1 MASGFVGLGFRVRG
15 AGINLQASF
24 LPQRIRT
31 HDPSHLRSGCFAEA
45 SNCPYLPSSFNQI
58 WRHVWSSQNLK
69 TLNEA
74 PNPEPSTQN
83 SLNTK
88 PQIPETLN
96 PRPRIPQTPNP
107 NKAPPPPKEKTYKRT
122 LSLTEP
128 HRAWAIYCLG
138 TWILLLQ
145 ALKNPLWCPYRN
157 PLRDHPDGAPYGRKG
172 ASRIPYTIL
181 GAPYY
186 IYITKAPKT
195 LF

>member
-107 NKAPPPPKEKTYKRT
+107 NKAPPPPQRKNLQTDTK
-122 LSLTEP
+122 P
-128 HRAWAIYCLG
+128 HRTSQSLG
-138 TWILLLQ
+138 HILFGYMDPFTPSPEEPLMVPLQ
-145 ALKNPLWCPYRN
+145 KPS
-157 PLRDHPDGAPYGRKG
+157 KG
-172 ASRIPYTIL
+172 P
-181 GAPYY
+181 P
-186 IYITKAPKT
+186 
-195 LF
+195 

>member
-24 LPQRIRT
+24 FATADPNPRPLPLTVR
-31 HDPSHLRSGCFAEA
+31 CFAEA

-74 PNPEPSTQN
+74 RNPEPSTPN

-107 NKAPPPPKEKTYKRT
+107 KPGPPQRKNLQTDTKPDRT
-122 LSLTEP
+122 SQSLGHILFGYMDPFTPSPEEP
-128 HRAWAIYCLG
+128 LMVP
-138 TWILLLQ
+138 LQ
-145 ALKNPLWCPYRN
+145 KPSKGPPLWS
-157 PLRDHPDGAPYGRKG
+157 PLR
-172 ASRIPYTIL
+172 
-181 GAPYY
+181 YY
-186 IYITKAPKT
+186 RGLNNSLYYFGGS
-195 LF
+195 LL